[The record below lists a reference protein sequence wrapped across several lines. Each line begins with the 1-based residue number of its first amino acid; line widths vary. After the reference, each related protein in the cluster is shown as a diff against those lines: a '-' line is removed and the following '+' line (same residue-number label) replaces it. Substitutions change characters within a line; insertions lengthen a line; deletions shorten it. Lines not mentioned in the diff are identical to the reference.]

1 MSRNIIKDWNKEN
14 AFRDLF
20 FTNPKMRDNKWIQHL
35 YRSFSEME
43 DEGERAPPLSEIFDD
58 FEKSEIRK
66 SPEYTRISLV
76 DLPDKPDFRIRRAED
91 GRR

>member
-1 MSRNIIKDWNKEN
+1 M
-14 AFRDLF
+14 
-20 FTNPKMRDNKWIQHL
+20 

-58 FEKSEIRK
+58 FEKREIRK

>member
-1 MSRNIIKDWNKEN
+1 M
-14 AFRDLF
+14 
-20 FTNPKMRDNKWIQHL
+20 
-35 YRSFSEME
+35 YRSLREME

-58 FEKSEIRK
+58 FEKREIRK

-76 DLPDKPDFRIRRAED
+76 DLPDKPDFWIRRGGED